1 MRKPLDAALS
11 LAVWGLLSTA
21 AFACGDKLVLSIG
34 NLRFRQVNESPRPAS
49 ILAYTPLNSRV
60 AEVVKDLE
68 QQSAGK
74 RVGLTFYS
82 LDDPGRLDEVLRA
95 QKYDL
100 LLVDARDADNLERH
114 AQSVPSKPLVLPVVY
129 QSSKSAAAEAEKRF
143 HCVLTAPNS
152 PGRYLSAI
160 DRAMEFKLKA
170 GSRKRVP

>member
-1 MRKPLDAALS
+1 MRKLLDAALL
-11 LAVWGLLSTA
+11 LAVSGLLSTT

-49 ILAYTPLNSRV
+49 ILAYTPGNSRV
-60 AEVVKDLE
+60 AEVVKELE

-100 LLVDARDADNLERH
+100 LLVDAGDADNLQRH
-114 AQSVPSKPLVLPVVY
+114 AQSVPSKPVVLPVVY

-152 PGRYLSAI
+152 AGRYLSAI